1 MSIGIKPLKDNVAL
15 KAKPVEESTTSGIII
30 PGDKDEQKNF
40 AEVVA
45 VGDGTK
51 DERCVESFGLFEDRV
66 SVEVA
71 GLHLGDG
78 GVRAVVNHLGGFI
91 NQKQGD

>member
-15 KAKPVEESTTSGIII
+15 KAKTVEESTTSGIII
-30 PGDKDEQKNF
+30 PRDKDEQKNF

-51 DERCVESFGLFEDRV
+51 DEPIIV
-66 SVEVA
+66 
-71 GLHLGDG
+71 
-78 GVRAVVNHLGGFI
+78 
-91 NQKQGD
+91 

>member
-15 KAKPVEESTTSGIII
+15 KAKTVEESTTSGIII

-51 DERCVESFGLFEDRV
+51 DEPIIVKVGIRYCFQNMPVQR
-66 SVEVA
+66 
-71 GLHLGDG
+71 
-78 GVRAVVNHLGGFI
+78 
-91 NQKQGD
+91 

>member
-15 KAKPVEESTTSGIII
+15 KAKTVEESTTSGIII

-45 VGDGTK
+45 VGDGGYGIVFRICRYKGKT
-51 DERCVESFGLFEDRV
+51 RF
-66 SVEVA
+66 
-71 GLHLGDG
+71 
-78 GVRAVVNHLGGFI
+78 
-91 NQKQGD
+91 

>member
-15 KAKPVEESTTSGIII
+15 KVKTVEESTTSGIII

-51 DERCVESFGLFEDRV
+51 DEPIIVKVGDTVLFSEY
-66 SVEVA
+66 A
-71 GLHLGDG
+71 GTKVKHDSEEYII
-78 GVRAVVNHLGGFI
+78 V
-91 NQKQGD
+91 KQDSILAIIE